1 MLSVVFWAGFVAD
14 IALTLSHAVD
24 TVDLRPA
31 LVYLALM
38 ALTAVLWTRLPWS
51 PDASWRCKLCAPA
64 LLTVSLVLGS
74 FTGWLSGLF
83 GLLALSSIAFQYG
96 SRVAWPV
103 VSAYALLIFLSV
115 PLVFGKTWIDGL
127 MQGLGAVFISAFVLG
142 MSSAVQE
149 ARERREA
156 ADHLNRRIRELVVA
170 EERARMARDM
180 HDSIGHHLTVIKM
193 GLENAERFRTH
204 RPDAVWDEIAQ
215 AKQMTVRALADARR
229 WVRALR
235 PLDLNGNLGSAA
247 LDQLAQSFTGT
258 DLRVTFEVSGHE
270 RQLDPDTELIL
281 YRVLQE
287 GLTNAVRHSE
297 ATRVR
302 ARLSFEERAVVLVVG
317 DDGKGADA
325 DACGF
330 GLVSLRERVRV
341 IGGSLCSGT
350 ASGGGFELRAE
361 VPVGAA

>member
-14 IALTLSHAVD
+14 LALILPSKVGLTD
-24 TVDLRPA
+24 T

-38 ALTAVLWTRLPWS
+38 AVAAVLWPRLPWS
-51 PDASWRCKLCAPA
+51 QQASFWCKLGAP
-64 LLTVSLVLGS
+64 LLLVVSLVLGS
-74 FTGWLSGLF
+74 NMSWLSGVF
-83 GLLALSSIAFQYG
+83 GMLALSSIAFQYG

-103 VSAYALLIFLSV
+103 VGGYALLVFLSV
-115 PLVFGKTWIDGL
+115 TLLVGRPLLAGL
-127 MQGLGAVFISAFVLG
+127 LQGLGAVFIAAFVLG
-142 MSSAVQE
+142 MTSAIQE
-149 ARERREA
+149 ARDRREA

-193 GLENAERFRTH
+193 GLENAERFKTH

-215 AKQMTVRALADARR
+215 AKEMTVRALADARR

-247 LDQLAQSFTGT
+247 LGQLAQSFAGT
-258 DLRVTFEVSGHE
+258 DLRVSFEVSGDE
-270 RQLDPDTELIL
+270 RPLDPDAELIL

-297 ATRVR
+297 ATKVR
-302 ARLSFEERAVVLVVG
+302 ARLSFEERKVVLVVG

-325 DACGF
+325 DAYGF
-330 GLVSLRERVRV
+330 GLASLRERVRV
-341 IGGSLCSGT
+341 VGGSLCSGT

-361 VPVGAA
+361 VPVGAI